1 MEARV
6 VNAPEATT
14 FDVLGLPHT
23 VLVRQDETPSGY
35 EIAQVT
41 GPAGA
46 GVPPHVHENE
56 DETFY
61 VAEGEAVFVLD
72 GREVVAPAGSAANL
86 PRGIPH
92 GFRITQDET
101 RLLLTIS
108 PGGLTPMFRELAALP
123 PGEPDLAAIA
133 GICEKFGIRFV

>member
-1 MEARV
+1 MQAKVISASEVA
-6 VNAPEATT
+6 T

-23 VLVRQDETPSGY
+23 VLVGEQETASGY
-35 EIAQVT
+35 EIVQIT
-41 GPAGA
+41 GAAGA
-46 GVPPHVHENE
+46 GVPLHVHENE

-61 VAEGEAVFVLD
+61 VAKGEAVFVLD

-92 GFRITQDET
+92 GFRITQDYT
-101 RLLLTIS
+101 RLLLTIV
-108 PGGLTPMFRELAALP
+108 PGGLAPMFAELAALP
-123 PGEPDLAAIA
+123 PGEPDLAAVA